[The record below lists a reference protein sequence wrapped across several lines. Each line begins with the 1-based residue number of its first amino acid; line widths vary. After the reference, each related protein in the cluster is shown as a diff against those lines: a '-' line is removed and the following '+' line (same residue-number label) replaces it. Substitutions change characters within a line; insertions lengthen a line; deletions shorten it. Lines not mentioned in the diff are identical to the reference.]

1 MKTKT
6 FILCVI
12 VLIAYVGNAESKED
26 FIDLR
31 EQVKRLRL
39 ELARQGAY
47 AFVTN
52 RETTPAIAPRIH
64 SQYWVDGLPKANIEQ
79 IAYEQEKRDFG
90 LDFVG
95 ELEKLALLDI
105 PLDDIDALE
114 RHAGQLLTIAE
125 WLKTERGY
133 GNQILKKWSEHIAM
147 SSAGGMA
154 VNPGCMTNRVF
165 GLISRVD
172 TLQNDAA
179 RRVDILNEES
189 PHRYSLPKCQSVGEV
204 ERLLEAQWMPHL
216 AEACNYFSGETGR
229 SCFTFSDAPNAPRQF
244 SFYLYDPGNSESP
257 AIRSWWGD
265 KRHEGVCVYGMYAP
279 LKDDVLAILKIRE
292 AIGEIPAPTQQ
303 EISDDHLAFLYTSRL
318 QDAWRAKTKTEELLK
333 GGMSIVAIYGRTFV
347 DWHTRALRRE
357 RGWETRI
364 HTLSSD
370 IIDAAKQ

>member
-1 MKTKT
+1 MKTQT
-6 FILCVI
+6 LIMCVI
-12 VLIAYVGNAESKED
+12 ALIAYVGKAESKED

-47 AFVTN
+47 AFVAN
-52 RETTPAIAPRIH
+52 RETTPAVAPRIH
-64 SQYWVDGLPKANIEQ
+64 SQYWVDGLPKANVEQ

-114 RHAGQLLTIAE
+114 RHACQLLTIAE

-154 VNPGCMTNRVF
+154 VNPSCMTNRVF
-165 GLISRVD
+165 GLISRID

-189 PHRYSLPKCQSVGEV
+189 PHHYSLPKCQSVDEV
-204 ERLLEAQWMPHL
+204 VRLLEAQWMSHL
-216 AEACNYFSGETGR
+216 AVARNYFNGNSDR
-229 SCFTFSDAPNAPRQF
+229 SCFTFSDASNASRQF
-244 SFYLYDPGNSESP
+244 SFYLHDPGNVDSL
-257 AIRSWWGD
+257 AIRSWWGN
-265 KRHEGVCVYGMYAP
+265 KRHETVCVYGMHAT

-292 AIGEIPAPTQQ
+292 AIGEIPAPTQR
-303 EISDDHLAFLYTSRL
+303 EISNDNLAFRYTSRL

-333 GGMSIVAIYGRTFV
+333 GGMSVVAIYRRTFV
-347 DWHTRALRRE
+347 DWYTRALRLD
-357 RGWETRI
+357 RGRKKVSP
-364 HTLSSD
+364 SSSEM
-370 IIDAAKQ
+370 